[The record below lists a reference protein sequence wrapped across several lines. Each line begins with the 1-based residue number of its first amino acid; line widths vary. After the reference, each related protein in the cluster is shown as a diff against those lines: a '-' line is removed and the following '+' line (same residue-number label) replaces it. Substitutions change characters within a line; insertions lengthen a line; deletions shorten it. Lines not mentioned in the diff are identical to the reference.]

1 VKPNEG
7 SQPLGELVTLA
18 LEQYFDDLN
27 GEIATDLYALFLKE
41 VEKPLLQVVLR
52 ETNGNL
58 SMAAKVLGINRG
70 TLRTRLNK
78 YGLKSK

>member
-1 VKPNEG
+1 M
-7 SQPLGELVTLA
+7 GELVTLA
-18 LEQYFDDLN
+18 LEQYFEDLN

-58 SMAAKVLGINRG
+58 SLAAKVLGINRG

>member
-1 VKPNEG
+1 MKSNQG
-7 SQPLGELVTLA
+7 SRPLGELVTLA
-18 LEQYFDDLN
+18 LEQYFEDLN

-41 VEKPLLQVVLR
+41 VEKPLLQVVLL
-52 ETNGNL
+52 ETKGNL
-58 SMAAKVLGINRG
+58 SLAAKVLGINRG

>member
-1 VKPNEG
+1 
-7 SQPLGELVTLA
+7 LGELVTLA
-18 LEQYFDDLN
+18 LEQYFEDLN

-41 VEKPLLQVVLR
+41 VEKPLLQAVLR

-58 SMAAKVLGINRG
+58 SLAAKVLGINRG

>member
-1 VKPNEG
+1 VKSNQG
-7 SQPLGELVTLA
+7 SRPLGELVTLA
-18 LEQYFDDLN
+18 LEQYFEDLN

-41 VEKPLLQVVLR
+41 VEKPLLQVVLL
-52 ETNGNL
+52 ETKGNL
-58 SMAAKVLGINRG
+58 SLAAKVLGINRG